1 MKFRAI
7 ELARNLPLSR
17 SVAALPMQRKVR
29 CGYARLTDMES
40 RMRLMKKAC
49 SPNSDAPLVGD
60 ATCTMP
66 SAVAGPKRI
75 PVLREAV
82 SSRKRETRAAGI
94 TAPHIVWSNLDDA
107 RFYWA
112 DGAGIPA
119 SPGDQTAAEEPTEQS
134 ADSLFQSTIEAEMLL
149 LERDLQGAQQMS
161 SDPMLD
167 VDRLAAVIEIVD
179 ASASMQGI
187 VLRLAD
193 KSGIIAALYAEGM
206 EEQSLPSSVRADRL
220 VWLSG
225 S

>member
-7 ELARNLPLSR
+7 ELAQNLPLSR
-17 SVAALPMQRKVR
+17 SVAALPMHRKVR

-49 SPNSDAPLVGD
+49 SPDSDAALVGD
-60 ATCTMP
+60 ATCAMP
-66 SAVAGPKRI
+66 SAVADPKRI

-82 SSRKRETRAAGI
+82 SSRKPETRVAEI
-94 TAPHIVWSNLDDA
+94 TSPHIVWSDLDDA

-134 ADSLFQSTIEAEMLL
+134 ADSLFQSTIEAEMLR
-149 LERDLQGAQQMS
+149 LERDLQGVQQMS

-206 EEQSLPSSVRADRL
+206 EAQSLPSSVRADRL